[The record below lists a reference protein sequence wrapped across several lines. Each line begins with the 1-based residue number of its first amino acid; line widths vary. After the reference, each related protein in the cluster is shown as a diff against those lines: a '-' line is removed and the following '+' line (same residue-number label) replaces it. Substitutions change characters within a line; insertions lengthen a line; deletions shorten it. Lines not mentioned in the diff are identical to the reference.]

1 MAPSAE
7 EKRCTVQ
14 TSSAYVSLSLFV
26 RTIHKATNPVRHS
39 AGDSIGTPCQTAPL
53 CNINTYLNLCVC
65 LSVWGQS
72 CVTWKGQ
79 KYKCANIN
87 KQALGAQIHRHTKHP
102 YPDSVLLSCAS
113 DCQSL
118 HNRCYTSCVIM
129 ALWLVESNTGQ
140 LRERDPDYPTFVLSH
155 RETYKWLGPEGGL
168 HMCVCVRECVDLGK
182 WFSISV
188 AGFNQLLN
196 HQRNY

>member
-1 MAPSAE
+1 M
-7 EKRCTVQ
+7 Q
-14 TSSAYVSLSLFV
+14 TSSAYVSLCLFV

-53 CNINTYLNLCVC
+53 CNINTYLNLCVCVCMC

-118 HNRCYTSCVIM
+118 HNGCYTSCVIM

-140 LRERDPDYPTFVLSH
+140 LRERSRLSH
-155 RETYKWLGPEGGL
+155 VCLITQRDIQVIRSWRRSAYV
-168 HMCVCVRECVDLGK
+168 CVCVRVCRLGEMI
-182 WFSISV
+182 F
-188 AGFNQLLN
+188 
-196 HQRNY
+196 H

>member
-1 MAPSAE
+1 MHASP
-7 EKRCTVQ
+7 
-14 TSSAYVSLSLFV
+14 
-26 RTIHKATNPVRHS
+26 
-39 AGDSIGTPCQTAPL
+39 PL
-53 CNINTYLNLCVC
+53 CLNLMWLPQQRKSVAQCRQALRMCLFLCLCAPFTKRQIQSVTQLVIPLARHVRLHPYVTSIHIWICVC

-87 KQALGAQIHRHTKHP
+87 KQALGAQIHMHTKHP

-118 HNRCYTSCVIM
+118 HKGCYTSCVIM

-140 LRERDPDYPTFVLSH
+140 LRERSRLSH
-155 RETYKWLGPEGGL
+155 VCFITQRDIQVIRSWRRSAYV
-168 HMCVCVRECVDLGK
+168 CVCARVCRLGEMI
-182 WFSISV
+182 F
-188 AGFNQLLN
+188 
-196 HQRNY
+196 H

>member
-1 MAPSAE
+1 M
-7 EKRCTVQ
+7 Q
-14 TSSAYVSLSLFV
+14 TSSAYVSLCLFV

-53 CNINTYLNLCVC
+53 CNINTYLNLCVCVCMC

-113 DCQSL
+113 DCQLL
-118 HNRCYTSCVIM
+118 HNGCYTSCVIM

-140 LRERDPDYPTFVLSH
+140 LRERSRLSH
-155 RETYKWLGPEGGL
+155 VCLITQRDIQVIRSWRSSAY
-168 HMCVCVRECVDLGK
+168 MCVCVRVCRLGEMI
-182 WFSISV
+182 F
-188 AGFNQLLN
+188 
-196 HQRNY
+196 H